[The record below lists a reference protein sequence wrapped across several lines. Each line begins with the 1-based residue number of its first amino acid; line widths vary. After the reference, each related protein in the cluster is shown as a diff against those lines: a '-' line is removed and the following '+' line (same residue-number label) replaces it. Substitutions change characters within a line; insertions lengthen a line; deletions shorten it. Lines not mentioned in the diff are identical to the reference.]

1 MSFSH
6 DEYLYKVLTH
16 EKNASQVTEKSLPIQ
31 SYYMIRFHS
40 FFPWHKFEAY
50 QIFENEVDRENKEWV
65 QMFASY
71 DLYSKSHDVVD
82 VEEVKPYYE
91 KLMKQYLPEK
101 LYF

>member
-1 MSFSH
+1 MTQ
-6 DEYLYKVLTH
+6 K
-16 EKNASQVTEKSLPIQ
+16 QLPIQ
-31 SYYMIRFHS
+31 SYYIIRFHS

-50 QIFENEVDRENKEWV
+50 QIFEDEMDRENKEWV
-65 QMFASY
+65 QLFATY
-71 DLYSKSHDVVD
+71 DLYSKSHDVVN